1 MTGNGQNG
9 DLLRRLADGE
19 QGRVTYIEL
28 FFDLVFVFAI
38 TQLSHALLAH
48 LSFAGA
54 IETAVLFMAV
64 WWVWIY
70 TSWTA
75 NWLDPD
81 QTPVRLMLLVLMLA
95 GLVMSASIPDAFA
108 ELGAAY
114 AIAHVFIQVGRTIF
128 MIAALRKAGEA
139 RLAQNFRR
147 ILVWL
152 VIAGIFWMAG
162 AFADRETRLILWLV
176 ALAIEYAG
184 PSLGFFVPGLGRSS
198 TADWTISGGHMAERC
213 ALFIIIALGESILIT
228 GATFAEMPWSSAQIA
243 AFLVAFVGTVA
254 MWWIY
259 FDTGQRRGTHVIEQA
274 ADPGKLARLA
284 YTYLHLPIVA
294 GIVVCAVSDELILAH
309 PSGHLEVPAI
319 AVILGGPALFLIGV
333 GFFKKTFAP
342 HFPLSHMV
350 GLGLLLVLVPI
361 AFFLEPLS
369 LGALAM
375 LALIVTAIWETRS
388 LRGLKAKL
396 SH

>member
-1 MTGNGQNG
+1 
-9 DLLRRLADGE
+9 
-19 QGRVTYIEL
+19 
-28 FFDLVFVFAI
+28 
-38 TQLSHALLAH
+38 
-48 LSFAGA
+48 
-54 IETAVLFMAV
+54 MAV

-184 PSLGFFVPGLGRSS
+184 PSLGFYVPGLGRSS

-259 FDTGQRRGTHVIEQA
+259 FDTGQRRGTHVIEQS

-309 PSGHLEVPAI
+309 PSGHLELPAI

>member
-1 MTGNGQNG
+1 MTGNGQSG
-9 DLLRRLADGE
+9 DLLRRLAEGE

-48 LSFAGA
+48 LSVEGA

-75 NWLDPD
+75 NWLDPER
-81 QTPVRLMLLVLMLA
+81 TPVRLMLLVLMLA

-108 ELGAAY
+108 ELGVAY
-114 AIAHVFIQVGRTIF
+114 AAAHVFIQVGRTVF
-128 MIAALRKAGEA
+128 MLTAVRRADDAA
-139 RLAQNFRR
+139 LAQNFRR

-176 ALAIEYAG
+176 AIAIEYAG
-184 PSLGFFVPGLGRSS
+184 PSLGFYVPGLGGSS
-198 TADWTISGGHMAERC
+198 TSDWNISGGHMAERC

-243 AFLVAFVGTVA
+243 AFLVAFIGTVA

-259 FDTGQRRGTHVIEQA
+259 FDTGQMRGTHVIEQSS
-274 ADPGKLARLA
+274 DPGRRARLA

-309 PSGHLEVPAI
+309 PSGHLELPAI

-342 HFPLSHMV
+342 NFPLSHMV
-350 GLGLLLVLVPI
+350 GLGLLLVFVPV
-361 AFFLEPLS
+361 ASYLEPLS

-375 LALIVTAIWETRS
+375 LALLITAIWETIS